1 MWRDR
6 AVRKLSF
13 KVAEVSADAKA
24 KDEEEKPAQTEQA
37 DKLGLVVR
45 DITADE
51 RNEAKL
57 DGGILILRATGAARD
72 AGVQSG
78 DVILG
83 VNGRSVK
90 SVREFRELVSKSG
103 KTVALLV
110 QREGVQIF
118 LPIRIN

>member
-1 MWRDR
+1 M
-6 AVRKLSF
+6 
-13 KVAEVSADAKA
+13 
-24 KDEEEKPAQTEQA
+24 
-37 DKLGLVVR
+37 
-45 DITADE
+45 
-51 RNEAKL
+51 
-57 DGGILILRATGAARD
+57 ILRATGAARD

-90 SVREFRELVSKSG
+90 SVREFREFVSKSG

>member
-1 MWRDR
+1 MELILWRH
-6 AVRKLSF
+6 
-13 KVAEVSADAKA
+13 ADAGRLLPGA
-24 KDEEEKPAQTEQA
+24 ADLQRPA
-37 DKLGLVVR
+37 
-45 DITADE
+45 
-51 RNEAKL
+51 
-57 DGGILILRATGAARD
+57 LRLPQRPRAARD

>member
-1 MWRDR
+1 M
-6 AVRKLSF
+6 
-13 KVAEVSADAKA
+13 
-24 KDEEEKPAQTEQA
+24 
-37 DKLGLVVR
+37 
-45 DITADE
+45 
-51 RNEAKL
+51 
-57 DGGILILRATGAARD
+57 
-72 AGVQSG
+72 QSG

-90 SVREFRELVSKSG
+90 SVREFREFVSKSG

>member
-1 MWRDR
+1 
-6 AVRKLSF
+6 
-13 KVAEVSADAKA
+13 
-24 KDEEEKPAQTEQA
+24 PAQTEQA

-90 SVREFRELVSKSG
+90 SVREFRELVAKSG